1 MVRKALVVE
10 DEVDTG
16 LLLAEH
22 LRRWGF
28 EPTVLT
34 EGKPAIP
41 WTRQHRPADHHPA
54 SGLWKPPSGRRA
66 AG

>member
-1 MVRKALVVE
+1 MPRKALVVE
-10 DEVDTG
+10 DEQDTG

-34 EGKPAIP
+34 DGKPAIP
-41 WTRQHRPADHHPA
+41 WVREH
-54 SGLWKPPSGRRA
+54 KPDLILLDLLLPGMD
-66 AG
+66 GFTFV